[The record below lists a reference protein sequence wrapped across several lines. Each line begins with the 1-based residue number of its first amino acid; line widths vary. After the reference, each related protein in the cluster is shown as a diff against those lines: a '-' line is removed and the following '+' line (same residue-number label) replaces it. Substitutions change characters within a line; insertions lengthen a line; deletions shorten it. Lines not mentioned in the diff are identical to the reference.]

1 MTEDQIKLRAQP
13 LTDTDLQDKQTGEAH
28 MVICQQC
35 YVGTTTNYFPFYLRY
50 LKINRNTY

>member
-35 YVGTTTNYFPFYLRY
+35 CVGTTTNYFSFLFKM
-50 LKINRNTY
+50 L